1 MKTYSVTF
9 LPDEKTVQ
17 AAAGKSILEAAIVAG
32 IPINSVCGGE
42 GVCGKCRVHVK
53 SGKVE
58 AEPNGFLTRREIQR
72 GMALACHT
80 YIHGDVVVEVPLES
94 RISGLPQ
101 LASEDAI
108 RFGRISERVG
118 EGAAFAHDPLA
129 AREYLELPEPS
140 LTDNIADQERIYR
153 ELSRRREIPAM
164 QMGLAILQ
172 KLPELLRESGW
183 KVTALLG
190 YRGGT
195 TEVMEIEPGDTSARH
210 LGIALDV
217 GTTTVVAHLVD
228 LRSSE
233 TLATKAKY
241 NSQISLGDDVISRI
255 MYSKTAERLKQLRD
269 LVVNDINDLITGLV
283 MDAKAKFHDVAY
295 IVCAGNTTMVH
306 LLLGLNPANIR
317 REPYVP
323 CAAMPPV
330 IRAAEIGVKIN
341 PRGLLMALPCVSSYV
356 GGDVVAD
363 VLVTGMTDSEDLSL
377 LIDLGTN
384 GELVIGNSEWLVC
397 CSASAGPS
405 FEGGGITCGMRATT
419 GAIEHISLLP
429 DGKIAEYSVVGG
441 GKPVGICGSGLID
454 AIAELLRIGCI
465 DRRGRFVKGECG
477 RRLREAE
484 TGEREFIIFSGKA
497 TALGKDIV
505 LTEPDIS
512 NLIHSKGS
520 IYMAAECL
528 MAHVDMTF
536 NDVMHIYIAGGFG
549 NYLDIE
555 RAVEIGLLPDVERSR
570 FHFVGNGSVQGAK
583 MALLSQDALTYL
595 QVRIAG
601 AMTDFELSSDHKYM
615 NEYSS
620 CLFLPHTN
628 IEKFPSLRGKYG
640 KATEGE
646 GARTSA

>member
-32 IPINSVCGGE
+32 IPINSVCAGE
-42 GVCGKCRVHVK
+42 GVCGKCRVLVK

-58 AEPNGFLTRREIQR
+58 AEPNGFLTRRDIQR

-94 RISGLPQ
+94 RISGVPQ

-153 ELSRRREIPAM
+153 ELSRRREMPAM

-255 MYSKTAERLKQLRD
+255 MYSKNGRTAQAVARSDRQRHQRPDHRARHGRQGQVSRRRLYRLRRQHDDGPPAPGAQPGEHPPRTLRPLRD
-269 LVVNDINDLITGLV
+269 
-283 MDAKAKFHDVAY
+283 DA
-295 IVCAGNTTMVH
+295 AGH
-306 LLLGLNPANIR
+306 PGRRDRGQDQPAG
-317 REPYVP
+317 
-323 CAAMPPV
+323 AASWSCP
-330 IRAAEIGVKIN
+330 A
-341 PRGLLMALPCVSSYV
+341 
-356 GGDVVAD
+356 
-363 VLVTGMTDSEDLSL
+363 
-377 LIDLGTN
+377 
-384 GELVIGNSEWLVC
+384 
-397 CSASAGPS
+397 
-405 FEGGGITCGMRATT
+405 FRATS
-419 GAIEHISLLP
+419 A
-429 DGKIAEYSVVGG
+429 
-441 GKPVGICGSGLID
+441 
-454 AIAELLRIGCI
+454 
-465 DRRGRFVKGECG
+465 
-477 RRLREAE
+477 
-484 TGEREFIIFSGKA
+484 A
-497 TALGKDIV
+497 TWS
-505 LTEPDIS
+505 P
-512 NLIHSKGS
+512 
-520 IYMAAECL
+520 
-528 MAHVDMTF
+528 
-536 NDVMHIYIAGGFG
+536 
-549 NYLDIE
+549 
-555 RAVEIGLLPDVERSR
+555 
-570 FHFVGNGSVQGAK
+570 
-583 MALLSQDALTYL
+583 
-595 QVRIAG
+595 
-601 AMTDFELSSDHKYM
+601 
-615 NEYSS
+615 
-620 CLFLPHTN
+620 
-628 IEKFPSLRGKYG
+628 
-640 KATEGE
+640 
-646 GARTSA
+646 TSWSPA